1 LSSIVFDHPEAPPMG
16 VHFVYRSHYEGPS
29 GKHVRVLDADSV
41 LGWFQGVWE
50 RAKGAEDV
58 AAWVEAELGTSVY
71 GLASIFEAARDESLP
86 PSKTDWKLKSYLEEH
101 LYVEGEIIF
110 DPHALQVLTDDDEI
124 ELAYFF
130 LDDQYLKENPGRA
143 VYLLHE
149 DWRLPATNGEVSYRP
164 SIETK
169 EVLPAGVGEGVTYLA
184 FLAFY
189 DSGGLTDLDAWGGP
203 CRIEGVRLPGLAGY
217 LETTPPDD
225 SWPMELVLL
234 RSQLRTDEPKG
245 QQVASA
251 LGRVAHLPVLRIG
264 EGDLG
269 NPPSGESI
277 EQARVRVERGVGSLK
292 GVLDHDPTKSLVGAS
307 DHLAQL
313 CLHVGDFFGKDVY
326 HQWIIFDDLWAGEHR
341 DLAEGILRYAKR
353 WDVLTA

>member
-1 LSSIVFDHPEAPPMG
+1 MG
-16 VHFVYRSHYEGPS
+16 VYFVYRSHYEGPS

-86 PSKTDWKLKSYLEEH
+86 PPKTDRKLKSYLEEH
-101 LYVEGEIIF
+101 LYVEGEMLHE
-110 DPHALQVLTDDDEI
+110 PHSIQLLTDDDEI

-130 LDDQYLKENPGRA
+130 FDDHYLRDNPGKA

-149 DWRLPATNGEVSYRP
+149 DWRLPSTNGEVSFRP
-164 SIETK
+164 SIDTK
-169 EVLPAGVGEGVTYLA
+169 EVKPVGIGEGVTYLA

-203 CRIEGVRLPGLAGY
+203 CRIEGVRVPQLCRH
-217 LETTPPDD
+217 LENVAPAED
-225 SWPMELVLL
+225 WPMELVLL
-234 RSQLRTDEPKG
+234 RSQLLTDEPGG
-245 QQVASA
+245 QQLASA

-269 NPPSGESI
+269 NPPSGESV
-277 EQARVRVERGVGSLK
+277 EQARVRLERGVGSLK
-292 GVLDHDPTKSLVGAS
+292 GVLDHDPSKSLAEAS
-307 DHLAQL
+307 EHLAQL
-313 CLHVGDFFGKDVY
+313 CLHVGDFFGKDAY
-326 HQWIIFDDLWAGEHR
+326 HQWIIFDDLWAGEHP

-353 WDVLTA
+353 WDVLTS